1 MTLLI
6 SLLTSIAIFGILSV
20 SLGLLTGHLGIFS
33 MAHAALFGMGAYTYA
48 FLTVKM
54 GLGFISAL
62 VVALIV
68 ASLAGAVMAVPSLRV
83 SGDYFLVASFALQV
97 VATSVFEN
105 WTDVTGGTAGIP
117 GILRPEFGPLK
128 FFTDGSFLILCLIVL
143 ALITGLTWFIVHSP
157 YGRMLHAI
165 RDDETVAATMGKPIA
180 QPKVTVTMVSGAFAE
195 LAGVLYGQYLM
206 YLSTGSFE
214 VATSITIV
222 TMVVIGGMTSVFG
235 TLVGA
240 AIILLIPE
248 ALKLINLPVAVAGP
262 LEQVF
267 FGLLLVVLMF
277 VRPQGIFGELP
288 HSRSGRR
295 GKYKSDGAPHLA
307 ATPRTNEVEPHAS

>member
-1 MTLLI
+1 MTLLL
-6 SLLTSIAIFGILSV
+6 SLLTEIAIFGILSV

-33 MAHAALFGMGAYTYA
+33 MAHAALFGIGAYTSA

-54 GLGFISAL
+54 GWGFISAM
-62 VVALIV
+62 VVAFIV
-68 ASLAGAVMAVPSLRV
+68 ASLAGTIMAIPSLRV

-97 VATSVFEN
+97 VATSLFEN
-105 WTDVTGGTAGIP
+105 WTDITGGTAGIA

-128 FFTDGSFLILCLIVL
+128 FFTDGSFLILCLLAL
-143 ALITGLTWFIVHSP
+143 ALITGLTWLIVHSP
-157 YGRMLHAI
+157 YGRMLHVI

-180 QPKVTVTMVSGAFAE
+180 QSKVTVTMVSGAFAG

-206 YLSTGSFE
+206 YISPASFD
-214 VATSITIV
+214 VATSISIV
-222 TMVVIGGMTSVFG
+222 TMIVIGGMTSVFG

-240 AIILLIPE
+240 AIILLLPE
-248 ALKLINLPVAVAGP
+248 ALKLVNLPVSVAGP
-262 LEQVF
+262 LEQVC

-288 HSRSGRR
+288 RSRKGRGR
-295 GKYKSDGAPHLA
+295 KHKSDGVSQK
-307 ATPRTNEVEPHAS
+307 EVEAHAS